1 LPPAS
6 GINPCHQ
13 EIYMSTTLST
23 RFARKSTFLRSS
35 SPLGESALMEVAP
48 SIFAPAKHE
57 SRSER
62 YTYIPTIH
70 VLRGLQREGFQ
81 PFFVAQSRCRIPG
94 KSDFTKH
101 MLRLRREGVNTGDSV
116 GLDGAAPEIILINS
130 HDGTSSYQMIAGLLE
145 WVCMNGLVA
154 GEIVE
159 DFRVPHKGD
168 VIDRVIEAAYRMTD
182 QFGRVAE
189 SRAAMQNVR
198 LTSGEQLIFAQ
209 AAAQFRFG
217 TATMSDG
224 SVIANAPVLPEVLNE
239 ARRAADIGDSL
250 WKTFN
255 RVQENVIVGGLDG
268 RSTTGRRVQT
278 RQVQSIDRNVS
289 INRAL
294 WTLAEGMKTLKAGG
308 SLKLDPVA
316 A

>member
-1 LPPAS
+1 
-6 GINPCHQ
+6 
-13 EIYMSTTLST
+13 MSTTLAT

-48 SIFAPAKHE
+48 SIFAQAKHE

-70 VLRGLQREGFQ
+70 VLRGLQREGFV

-101 MLRLRREGVNTGDSV
+101 MVRLRRDSLAFRDN
-116 GLDGAAPEIILINS
+116 GIDIGAAPEIILVNS

-154 GEIVE
+154 GEITE
-159 DFRVPHKGD
+159 DFRVPHKGN

-182 QFGRVAE
+182 QFGAIAQ
-189 SRAAMQNVR
+189 SRTEMQNVR
-198 LTSGEQLIFAQ
+198 LDRGEQLIFAQ

-217 TATMSDG
+217 VATMSDG
-224 SVIANAPVLPEVLNE
+224 STVTNAPLPIADLLTPRRE
-239 ARRAADIGDSL
+239 ADVGDSL

-255 RVQENVIVGGLDG
+255 RVQENVIVGGQDA

-308 SLKLDPVA
+308 ALNLAPLGNEVA
-316 A
+316 GAAA